1 MSFDGAERPWKCGKG
16 GTVNLQ
22 KVTSIVRDIG
32 EPCLHQSSI
41 KMSKM
46 LKPDRWQTIF
56 EKDGKV
62 HGFRKVLKLIILG
75 GVDPSIR
82 PEVWEFLLGCY
93 ALGSSAEYRKQLRT
107 ARRERYRDLIK
118 QCQAM
123 HSSIGTGSLAYVV
136 GSKVMDMRTSSKD
149 DCRREA
155 DVKSSQASD
164 VNTDNLY
171 GYSDFD
177 NNCIDTPHA
186 HQRENSSDSGD
197 LISARGS
204 TDGAALDS
212 FFSVPTLGPYDRR
225 SSELGGE
232 ACQSE
237 SVNENYFD
245 FPALPVT
252 DLFGKSV
259 KNKKGHR
266 SYGKRILARRKLKYG
281 DDKMHSFRINKN
293 ADLVVEANVSSSYDV
308 SHSLNSEI
316 ERVRPTGPDSLSW
329 SGKFQERETE
339 IVSRIRISD
348 ASDTPN
354 MNARTPPSGGFSD
367 ERVSEWLWTLHQIVV
382 DVVRTDSHLEFYEDR
397 KNLARMSDIL
407 AVYAWVDPATGYC
420 QGMSDLLSPFVVLF
434 EDNADAFWCF
444 EMLLRRMRENFQME
458 GPTGVMKQLQALWHI
473 VELTDREMFS
483 HLSSIG
489 AESLHFA
496 FRMLLVLFRREL
508 SFNEVLCMWETLQM
522 MWAADFDESI
532 AFHLEENCPEILVIQ
547 IPKESE
553 AESGEENFENN
564 NSDSKDDSPSKHG
577 SGERTVSEN
586 NGMKLSLAHPFCG
599 LTRNFWS
606 KSNGMHNV
614 NMVSSTRSTVDEL
627 PVFCVAAILVMN
639 HQKIIKQTRSIDDL
653 IKIFN
658 DNMLKIRVKRC
669 VRTAIK
675 LRRKYFYKLI
685 KGRNPAAQNGD

>member
-1 MSFDGAERPWKCGKG
+1 
-16 GTVNLQ
+16 
-22 KVTSIVRDIG
+22 
-32 EPCLHQSSI
+32 
-41 KMSKM
+41 
-46 LKPDRWQTIF
+46 
-56 EKDGKV
+56 
-62 HGFRKVLKLIILG
+62 
-75 GVDPSIR
+75 
-82 PEVWEFLLGCY
+82 
-93 ALGSSAEYRKQLRT
+93 
-107 ARRERYRDLIK
+107 
-118 QCQAM
+118 M
-123 HSSIGTGSLAYVV
+123 HSSVGTGSLAYVV

-149 DCRREA
+149 DCGREA

-164 VNTDNLY
+164 VNTDNVY
-171 GYSDFD
+171 SYSDFD
-177 NNCIDTPHA
+177 NNCIDAPHV
-186 HQRENSSDSGD
+186 HQGESSSDSGD

-204 TDGAALDS
+204 TDEAALDS
-212 FFSVPTLGPYDRR
+212 FFSVPTSGPYDRR
-225 SSELGGE
+225 STEIGGE

-245 FPALPVT
+245 FPALPVS
-252 DLFGKSV
+252 DLFGKSI

-266 SYGKRILARRKLKYG
+266 SYGKRVLARRKLKYG
-281 DDKMHSFRINKN
+281 NDKMHSFRINNN
-293 ADLVVEANVSSSYDV
+293 ADLVVEANVSSSYGV

-316 ERVRPTGPDSLSW
+316 ERAHPTGPDSVSW
-329 SGKFQERETE
+329 SGKFQERDTETS
-339 IVSRIRISD
+339 SRLRISD
-348 ASDTPN
+348 APYTPN
-354 MNARTPPSGGFSD
+354 MNARTPPRGGLSD

-508 SFNEVLCMWETLQM
+508 SFNEVLCMWEM

-547 IPKESE
+547 IPKEPE
-553 AESGEENFENN
+553 AESGEEIVENN

-606 KSNGMHNV
+606 KSNGMHSV

-639 HQKIIKQTRSIDDL
+639 HQKIIKQTHSIDDL
-653 IKIFN
+653 IKAG
-658 DNMLKIRVKRC
+658 L
-669 VRTAIK
+669 
-675 LRRKYFYKLI
+675 
-685 KGRNPAAQNGD
+685 